1 MPRLK
6 LTIAYV
12 GTHYHGWQI
21 QALKDKEDPPT
32 VQAFLEKAVSHVAGC
47 TVHVQGAGRTDS
59 GVHADAQVAHCD
71 IPEEKAGVRWPL
83 ALNTLLPHDIR
94 VMDACIVND
103 SFHACHSAVRKA
115 YTYSLWLDHLC
126 VPPKLYPFVWACGPL
141 DMDRFDAAIP
151 YLVGTHDFA
160 SLQNAGT
167 PHKSTVRTLFSITR
181 DPARTDEA
189 ALPEGCRLVHVRFE
203 GNGFLKQ
210 MVRNLIGLMTA
221 CGRGRFSPK
230 DIPALLDSCDRRAAP
245 FTAPPQGLTMTRIW
259 YDGDELPMR

>member
-21 QALKDKEDPPT
+21 QALRDREHPPT
-32 VQAFLEKAVSHVAGC
+32 VQAFIEEAVSHVAGMPI
-47 TVHVQGAGRTDS
+47 HVQGAGRTDT

-71 IPEEKAGVRWPL
+71 IPEAKAGVRWAL
-83 ALNTLLPHDIR
+83 ALNTLLPRDIR
-94 VMDACIVND
+94 VLDACIVDD

-126 VPPKLYPFVWACGPL
+126 VPPKLYPFVWGCGPL

-151 YLVGTHDFA
+151 FLTGTHDFA

-167 PHKSTVRTLFSITR
+167 PHKSTVRTIFSITR
-181 DPARTDEA
+181 DPART
-189 ALPEGCRLVHVRFE
+189 
-203 GNGFLKQ
+203 
-210 MVRNLIGLMTA
+210 
-221 CGRGRFSPK
+221 
-230 DIPALLDSCDRRAAP
+230 
-245 FTAPPQGLTMTRIW
+245 
-259 YDGDELPMR
+259 